1 MDLTDPTLIIFAKL
15 TIASFLGV
23 LVGIERVAAGKGAG
37 MRTFAMVSMGS
48 CLFVIVGIEASRQYL
63 GIVNFDPTRVLAS
76 IVQGIGFLG
85 AGLIIMREDHVFGLT
100 TAAALWTAAAIG
112 ACVGFGLWAI
122 AVFATVLTLFI
133 FTALWF
139 FEETIRRWTADG
151 NQHSKSTL

>member
-1 MDLTDPTLIIFAKL
+1 MDFTDPTLLIFGKL
-15 TIASFLGV
+15 ALASLLGV
-23 LVGIERVAAGKGAG
+23 FVGVERVAAGKGAG
-37 MRTFAMVSMGS
+37 MRTFAMVAMGS
-48 CLFVIVGIEASRQYL
+48 CLFIITGTESAGQYL

-85 AGLIIMREDHVFGLT
+85 AGLIIMRQDHVQGLT

-139 FEETIRRWTADG
+139 FEESVRRISRSQE
-151 NQHSKSTL
+151 QHNAS